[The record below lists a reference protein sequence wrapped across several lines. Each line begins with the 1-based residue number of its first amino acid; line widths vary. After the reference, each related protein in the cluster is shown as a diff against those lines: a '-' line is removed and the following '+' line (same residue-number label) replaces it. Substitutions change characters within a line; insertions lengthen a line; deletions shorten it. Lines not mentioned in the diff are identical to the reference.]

1 MQTTRIRPERF
12 AQPLDARQTARLLE
26 LAVRGHARVALCPQ
40 GSDEAAAWSGT
51 IVAAAPE
58 SLCVALPDGVTPP
71 ATLVSMCCE
80 APLHLGQARYVFAT
94 NVMGVIDTDSP
105 VRMEFARPD
114 TLYAMERRRF
124 CRVKTRPSCSVRVT
138 AAGTDATETGAL
150 FNVGMGG
157 VACRIEREAADRLE
171 VGQSV
176 QVAFHLEHDA
186 REFSLAAV
194 VRSKTPLDG
203 QDRIILGMEF
213 ALGESDPIQRRRLS
227 EALGFPSATQ
237 RSKHDV

>member
-1 MQTTRIRPERF
+1 MPTTLIRPERF

-26 LAVRGHARVALCPQ
+26 LAVRSQARVALCPQ

-58 SLCVALPDGVTPP
+58 SLCIALPAGATPP
-71 ATLVSMCCE
+71 STLISMCCE
-80 APLHLGQARYVFAT
+80 ATLHLGPDRYVFGT
-94 NVMGVIDTDSP
+94 NVMAVIDTDTP

-114 TLYAMERRRF
+114 VLYATERRRF
-124 CRVKTRPSCSVRVT
+124 CRMKTRPSCSVRIT
-138 AAGTDATETGAL
+138 QAGDAGCETGAL

-171 VGQSV
+171 LGERV
-176 QVAFHLEHDA
+176 QVAFHLENDT
-186 REFSLAAV
+186 REFNLAAV

-213 ALGESDPIQRRRLS
+213 AFGESDPIQRRRLS

-237 RSKHDV
+237 RSEHDV

>member
-1 MQTTRIRPERF
+1 MPTTRIRPDRF

-26 LAVRGHARVALCPQ
+26 LAVRGRARVTLYPQ
-40 GSDEAAAWSGT
+40 GSDEIREWAG
-51 IVAAAPE
+51 VVVGAAPE

-71 ATLVSMCCE
+71 ASLTSMCCE
-80 APLHLGQARYVFAT
+80 ATLHLGQDRYVFAT
-94 NVMGVIDTDSP
+94 NVMAVIDTDSP

-124 CRVKTRPSCSVRVT
+124 CRMTTRPSCSVRIT
-138 AAGTDATETGAL
+138 AAGADATETGAL

-157 VACRIEREAADRLE
+157 VACRIDREAADRLDLGQRVH
-171 VGQSV
+171 VG
-176 QVAFHLEHDA
+176 FHLEHDT

-213 ALGESDPIQRRRLS
+213 AFGDGDPDQRRRLS

-237 RSKHDV
+237 RSEHDV